1 MTKVTVCQGAASTGA
16 TNMIPVTAPGGK
28 VPTRRAPPFVE
39 SHLVQTPDP
48 ADTRLI
54 FDVVEKFF
62 TATKLFH
69 SQFDRY
75 ESKVAEI
82 VEERGLDRT
91 ELRLNSNE
99 IASLFDFKSL
109 EQLRDRRLFP
119 LKELSHQLFRRVAHT
134 DPFDRYVSDL
144 FHELSILKEEHYTV
158 QTYGPAYEEAEDTE
172 EWSAM
177 LDEVHEFFPRRLRV
191 IRRLFLKS
199 QTRLLSLLPDFR
211 NNGVL
216 LRSLMLYGDE
226 LVAGVLPGGLPELL
240 NAMCPEVGAA
250 GAFCEAARRFLQG
263 GFETWAGRCLDRA
276 EDELRV
282 SGQDDSRHDRIRRD
296 LQELRAAVERRTAAF
311 AAASDG

>member
-1 MTKVTVCQGAASTGA
+1 
-16 TNMIPVTAPGGK
+16 MIPVTAPGGK
-28 VPTRRAPPFVE
+28 VPTEPVSPFVE
-39 SHLVQTPDP
+39 SFAVQTPDP

-69 SQFDRY
+69 SQFEMY
-75 ESKVAEI
+75 ESKVAAYAAD
-82 VEERGLDRT
+82 RGLERT

-99 IASLFDFKSL
+99 IAGLFDFRGL

-119 LKELSHQLFRRVAHT
+119 LKELSHQLFRRDAHT

-172 EWSAM
+172 EWATM

-191 IRRLFLKS
+191 IRRLFQKS
-199 QTRLLSLLPDFR
+199 QARLLSLLPDFR
-211 NNGVL
+211 DNGVL
-216 LRSLMLYGDE
+216 LRSLMIYGDE
-226 LVAGVLPGGLPELL
+226 LVAGVLPGGLPDLL

-250 GAFCEAARRFLQG
+250 GAFCEGARRFLQG
-263 GFETWAGRCLDRA
+263 GFETWAGRCLDRG
-276 EDELRV
+276 EEQLKL
-282 SGQDDSRHDRIRRD
+282 SGQDDRLHDRIRRD
-296 LQELRAAVERRTAAF
+296 LQELRVAVDRRTEEF
-311 AAASDG
+311 AAASSDGSL

>member
-1 MTKVTVCQGAASTGA
+1 
-16 TNMIPVTAPGGK
+16 MISVTAPGGK
-28 VPTRRAPPFVE
+28 VPTEAPPPFVE
-39 SHLVQTPDP
+39 LPLVQTPNP
-48 ADTRLI
+48 AATRLI

-69 SQFDRY
+69 SQFEAY
-75 ESKVAEI
+75 ESKVAAYAKAS
-82 VEERGLDRT
+82 GLARS

-109 EQLRDRRLFP
+109 EQLRDFRLFP
-119 LKELSHQLFRRVAHT
+119 LKELSHELFRSESRT

-172 EWSAM
+172 DWAAM

-191 IRRLFLKS
+191 IRRLFQKA
-199 QTRLLSLLPDFR
+199 QARLLSLLPDFR
-211 NNGVL
+211 DNGVL
-216 LRSLMLYGDE
+216 LRSLMIYGDE

-240 NAMCPEVGAA
+240 NAMSPDLGAA
-250 GAFCEAARRFLQG
+250 GTFCECARRFLRG

-276 EDELRV
+276 AAELQL
-282 SGQDDSRHDRIRRD
+282 SGRDDSLHDRIRRD
-296 LQELRAAVERRTAAF
+296 LEELRVAVERRTAEF
-311 AAASDG
+311 IAASDVGSL